1 MRCKKVGSRFTI
13 TSADAG
19 GNCGKTMGCGKLLLA
34 QAGSSA
40 QPSNGTIQIRR
51 TYGRWIPSEVDD
63 AGKRAV
69 EMFCPKSDE

>member
-1 MRCKKVGSRFTI
+1 MVLATGVKGSAGEHPMWVAKQMGH
-13 TSADAG
+13 ADWG
-19 GNCGKTMGCGKLLLA
+19 M
-34 QAGSSA
+34 
-40 QPSNGTIQIRR
+40 IRR